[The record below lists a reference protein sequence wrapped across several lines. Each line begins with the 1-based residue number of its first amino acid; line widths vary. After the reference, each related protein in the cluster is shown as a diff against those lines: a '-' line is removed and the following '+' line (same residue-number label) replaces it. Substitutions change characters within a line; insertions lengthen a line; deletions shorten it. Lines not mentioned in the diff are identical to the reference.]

1 MDMFRTTLSRHAAPN
16 MTDSAHSYVH
26 APLPQRRYCAP
37 RTAARACCR
46 APGRPNWCP
55 QAALCGSRLGP
66 GTLDHADHLSGHTLL
81 IAEGACSSRRGEVG
95 LDFWK
100 LQRHAESML
109 RHCPHPKA
117 ISEFSRT
124 IAARSPRSLSAHLGL
139 RSKRAAR
146 HWSQG

>member
-1 MDMFRTTLSRHAAPN
+1 MYTPRYPSDDTALLAQPPALAAARLAGPIG
-16 MTDSAHSYVH
+16 
-26 APLPQRRYCAP
+26 AP
-37 RTAARACCR
+37 RQPC
-46 APGRPNWCP
+46 
-55 QAALCGSRLGP
+55 RLGP

-81 IAEGACSSRRGEVG
+81 IAEGACSSRRGEVD